1 MNNRDE
7 RKIKPV
13 SFNLNNKN
21 DVELLEHVENSGKSF
36 GTYIKAL
43 IRKDMH
49 EGNTNNSDVVDAINN
64 IARILESKNFK
75 IEQERQDHQEDHKK
89 NTEKKL
95 SDEDKESKNI
105 ISSIMGMGG
114 KK

>member
-1 MNNRDE
+1 MNNKED
-7 RKIKPV
+7 RKIKPI

-49 EGNTNNSDVVDAINN
+49 EGNTNNSDVVEAINN
-64 IARILESKNFK
+64 IARILESKSFK
-75 IEQERQDHQEDHKK
+75 IEQECQDHQEEHQK
-89 NTEKKL
+89 NNEQKL
-95 SDEDKESKNI
+95 NNEDQESKNI
-105 ISSIMGMGG
+105 ISNLMGLGG